1 MNELL
6 EMLKPGN
13 DIEVYFNHENSRN
26 EVRHILAIVDNLV
39 VYKTRGQ
46 LQVEYLAQ
54 FQADFEGGWLRD
66 VDVAGGA
73 R

>member
-39 VYKTRGQ
+39 VYK
-46 LQVEYLAQ
+46 
-54 FQADFEGGWLRD
+54 
-66 VDVAGGA
+66 VAGGQDEKA
-73 R
+73 